1 MASRLPLL
9 AAGVLLAAAGSAALL
24 PSETVIERHTVVHA
38 PADQVY
44 ALISSN
50 AGFQRFNPYKEADP
64 ELQITL
70 FGPDQGVGSGFAF
83 DGKDGTG
90 TQTISEVD
98 PGRYVAMDIDL
109 GKMGQPVQ
117 EFELTPLDAG
127 TQVTWRVTLDAG
139 NNPGKRV
146 FGVFA
151 EGMLAPTYERG
162 LELLDST
169 LTGA

>member
-1 MASRLPLL
+1 MAPRLPLL
-9 AAGVLLAAAGSAALL
+9 AAGVLLTAAGSAALL
-24 PSETVIERHTVVHA
+24 PSETVIERQAVVYA
-38 PADQVY
+38 PPAQVY
-44 ALISSN
+44 ALLSSN
-50 AGFQRFNPYKEADP
+50 AGFQRFNPYKDADP
-64 ELQITL
+64 ELEITL
-70 FGPDQGVGSGFAF
+70 FGPERGVGSGFAF

-90 TQTISEVD
+90 TQTISKVQD
-98 PGRYVAMDIDL
+98 GQYVAMDIDL
-109 GKMGQPVQ
+109 GSMGHPFQ
-117 EFELTPLDAG
+117 EFELSAVDGG

-139 NNPGKRV
+139 KNPGKRL

>member
-24 PSETVIERHTVVHA
+24 PSETVIERQAVVDA

-64 ELQITL
+64 ELEITL

-90 TQTISEVD
+90 TQTISEVA
-98 PGRYVAMDIDL
+98 PGRYVSMDIDL

-117 EFELTPLDAG
+117 EFELTPLDGG